1 MDNFRTEITPE
12 PGQPEPDNT
21 NWRRTIIDILETIFL
36 SVVLFVGINLVSSRI
51 RVESISMQPTL
62 YAGNFVLVNKLAFNF
77 VEPER
82 GDVIV
87 FKYPPDPTQV
97 PYIKRIIGLPGDT
110 IHIEGG
116 KVFINGQELIE
127 PYLVEPTNRGGDW
140 VVPENNLFV
149 MGDNRNSSSDSRTWG
164 TVPMENIIG
173 RAEIVYW
180 PPEKWGL
187 LHMNTAIAGSAP

>member
-1 MDNFRTEITPE
+1 MENFRTEVTPE
-12 PGQPEPDNT
+12 PGQQDPGSSS
-21 NWRRTIIDILETIFL
+21 WRRTIIDILETIFL

-62 YAGNFVLVNKLAFNF
+62 YAGNFVFVNKLAFYF
-77 VEPER
+77 VEPQR

-97 PYIKRIIGLPGDT
+97 PYIKRVIGLPNDS

-116 KVFINGQELIE
+116 KVYVNGLELVE
-127 PYLVEPTNRGGDW
+127 PYLTEPTNRGGDW
-140 VVPENNLFV
+140 VVPENHLFV

-164 TVPMENIIG
+164 TVPMENVIG

-180 PPEKWGL
+180 PPDKWGL
-187 LHMNTAIAGSAP
+187 LHVNTAVAGSAP

>member
-12 PGQPEPDNT
+12 PGQPDPDKT
-21 NWRRTIIDILETIFL
+21 NWRRTIVDILETIFL

-164 TVPMENIIG
+164 TVPMENVIG

-187 LHMNTAIAGSAP
+187 LHMNTAVAGSAP

>member
-1 MDNFRTEITPE
+1 M
-12 PGQPEPDNT
+12 
-21 NWRRTIIDILETIFL
+21 IDILETIFL

>member
-1 MDNFRTEITPE
+1 VDNFRTEITPE